1 MHMWKNLGKKKHGEQ
16 CIILCFLMV
25 LYILILNLSFLL
37 GILLNRVMLYI
48 RDFLIANARN
58 HRKANILQQN
68 KAIGRALA
76 RPSHIQS
83 IAHHR
88 ITKSRTGIQA
98 AKCLILVR
106 LILWFRMQMPFV
118 LRKIILHERFCVCIA
133 VERR

>member
-68 KAIGRALA
+68 KAIG
-76 RPSHIQS
+76 
-83 IAHHR
+83 
-88 ITKSRTGIQA
+88 QA
-98 AKCLILVR
+98 
-106 LILWFRMQMPFV
+106 
-118 LRKIILHERFCVCIA
+118 
-133 VERR
+133 

>member
-58 HRKANILQQN
+58 HRKANTLQPN
-68 KAIGRALA
+68 KATGRALA
-76 RPSHIQS
+76 HPLHIQ
-83 IAHHR
+83 R
-88 ITKSRTGIQA
+88 IPRHTTGSDSG
-98 AKCLILVR
+98 
-106 LILWFRMQMPFV
+106 
-118 LRKIILHERFCVCIA
+118 
-133 VERR
+133 